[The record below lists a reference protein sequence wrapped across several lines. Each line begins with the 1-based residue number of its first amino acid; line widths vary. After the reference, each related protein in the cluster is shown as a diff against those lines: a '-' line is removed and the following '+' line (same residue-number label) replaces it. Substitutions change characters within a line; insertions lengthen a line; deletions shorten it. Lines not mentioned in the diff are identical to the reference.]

1 MHRPTRQLKNVE
13 EKLATKTARSKGKV
27 GKKAKRWK
35 KSVEAYKALAQ

>member
-13 EKLATKTARSKGKV
+13 EKIATKATRNKGKV

-35 KSVEAYKALAQ
+35 KAAEAYKPLAQ